1 MTTSTKNYY
10 GLSEAAR
17 LCGVKPKQLLY
28 WEEKNYIP
36 APDRIEL
43 GEVAHRQFGDK
54 DLRLIRAIKGLLDD
68 GFTLPA
74 AAEKAAAARSTE
86 KGGDND
92 GEE

>member
-1 MTTSTKNYY
+1 MTTSTMNYY

-43 GEVAHRQFGDK
+43 GEVAHRQFSDK
-54 DLRLIRAIKGLLDD
+54 DLRLIRAIKGLLDE
-68 GFTLPA
+68 GFTLPT
-74 AAEKAAAARSTE
+74 AAEKAAAQFQL
-86 KGGDND
+86 KGGDD
-92 GEE
+92 HAEK

>member
-1 MTTSTKNYY
+1 MTTTTRNYY

-17 LCGVKPKQLLY
+17 LCGVKAKQLLY

-54 DLRLIRAIKGLLDD
+54 DLRLIRAIKGLLDE

-74 AAEKAAAARSTE
+74 AAEKAAAQLNL
-86 KGGDND
+86 KGGDKD
-92 GEE
+92 AEE

>member
-1 MTTSTKNYY
+1 MTKLSGNYY
-10 GLSEAAR
+10 GLSKAAR
-17 LCGVKPKQLLY
+17 LCGVKAKQLLY

-54 DLRLIRAIKGLLDD
+54 DLRLIRAIKGLLDE

-74 AAEKAAAARSTE
+74 AAVKAAAQFQL
-86 KGGDND
+86 KGGEEN